1 MSKLLSRLSQSSFE
15 FGSILMVLA
24 IIGCDDKSAERTV
37 KQDSS
42 TATAESS
49 SGDSMASRIDAL
61 LKKAPEPAKSDQPA
75 FSLGNDPVSKASDET
90 LAVGKVGGTTDASS
104 GGATAGSET
113 SAAPNSGDINRLV
126 DRLQKLHSSQV
137 DVQSMDQFQ
146 QIQIERLEKASQ
158 LLELQPTYEFQIMAI
173 KTQIDAL
180 SWQDGTKQPG
190 ARERLIERCQELLQ
204 SENVDFRRM
213 GLLGQ
218 TGAFMRRYSQ
228 DPSIGVTDLVS
239 SIQQVMAK
247 DFDDFELAT
256 ELAQTASA
264 IFAMK
269 QRADSIQ
276 VMTALRDSLRP
287 SSQLPVIGIVDSLT
301 AQIAMAEVEFD
312 KLIRN
317 QVVDEEKHLPE
328 LRAGMEK
335 IVGSGVTVA
344 LYNEMTPW
352 MKVFEQQ
359 ACYRSNGVVA
369 EVLETAYRQLPTDP
383 AVVEVLEALR
393 PVKERMALVGK
404 TLDWSELS
412 DFKGVAF
419 DPRVLQG
426 KVVLVTFF
434 SGNADKN
441 LRDQL
446 QFETKMFEELQ
457 DRGFAMVGFNVD
469 NDPNAARDFFGSRL
483 PRWHWLQSSD
493 PARLGYESKF
503 ATQTVA
509 SQLPYRLLLDREGK
523 VVHLGIPIDRLGKYV
538 TTEMQKSPPPTSN

>member
-1 MSKLLSRLSQSSFE
+1 MSMSLRRLPQSMAEVGSLLLLMFVVGCGERLT
-15 FGSILMVLA
+15 
-24 IIGCDDKSAERTV
+24 DSAAKKE
-37 KQDSS
+37 S
-42 TATAESS
+42 TTSTTESAPS
-49 SGDSMASRIDAL
+49 ESMASKIDAM
-61 LKKAPEPAKSDQPA
+61 LKNASEQAKTDQPG
-75 FSLGNDPVSKASDET
+75 FSLGNDPVSSSNIQA
-90 LAVGKVGGTTDASS
+90 GNTDKTGASS
-104 GGATAGSET
+104 DGSEST
-113 SAAPNSGDINRLV
+113 QTEANATVETPNSADINRLV
-126 DRLQKLHSSQV
+126 DRLQKLHSGQV
-137 DVQSMDQFQ
+137 DVQSMEQFQ
-146 QIQIERLEKASQ
+146 QIQTERLEKASQ
-158 LLELQPTYEFQIMAI
+158 LLELQPSYEFQVMAI

-190 ARERLIERCQELLQ
+190 AQERLVQRCQELLQ
-204 SENVDFRRM
+204 SENLDFRRM

-228 DPSIGVTDLVS
+228 DPSIGVTEFVS
-239 SIQQVMAK
+239 SIQQVMSK

-276 VMTALRDSLRP
+276 VMTALRDCLRA
-287 SSQLPVIGIVDSLT
+287 SSQLPVVGIADSLT
-301 AQIAMAEVEFD
+301 TQIAMAEVEFD
-312 KLIRN
+312 KLIKN

-369 EVLETAYRQLPTDP
+369 EVLESAFRQLPSEP
-383 AVVEVLEALR
+383 AIVEVLEALR
-393 PVKERMALVGK
+393 PVRERMALVGK
-404 TLDWSELS
+404 TLDWSDLS
-412 DFKGVAF
+412 DSKGTAF
-419 DPRVLQG
+419 DPRVLEG

-457 DRGFAMVGFNVD
+457 ERGFAMVGFNVD
-469 NDPNAARDFFGSRL
+469 ADPNAARDFFGSRL
-483 PRWHWLQSSD
+483 PRWYWLQSSD
-493 PARLGYESKF
+493 SARIGFESKF

-523 VVHLGIPIDRLGKYV
+523 VIHLGIPIDRLGKYV
-538 TTEMQKSPPPTSN
+538 TTEMQKTPPPSSN